1 MPGHWKSDLVFGSGS
16 SQIATLVE
24 RQTRYVMLVKLD
36 DKDSNS
42 VVTALIKNVPKLAQ
56 KLYQSLTWDRG
67 AVMHAHKQFTLVT
80 DIQVYFCDPQ
90 SPWQRG
96 GNENTNELLR
106 QYLPKGMNLSGLS
119 QARLNAI
126 VRQLNQRLP
135 KTMGFYTPTEMCSA
149 CVVSAG

>member
-1 MPGHWKSDLVFGSGS
+1 MFGSGS

-67 AVMHAHKQFTLVT
+67 AEMHAHKQFTLVT